1 MHTDQGPLMRVARSA
16 RGKLRQLEL
25 WLRATYPLPA
35 PVRVQVRSLAP
46 EDGMPVDGTFRR
58 TGRRFSIAV
67 APAPYYRMADALLH
81 EWAHLLS
88 WSPTGEA
95 AGELAHEHPDEW
107 GLWDAR
113 LRRGFYDEGGCLDAL
128 EFSPRPWR

>member
-1 MHTDQGPLMRVARSA
+1 MAAARSA
-16 RGKLRQLEL
+16 RGKLKQLEL

-35 PVRVQVRSLAP
+35 PTRVQVRPIKPDA
-46 EDGMPVDGTFRR
+46 DGMPIEGTFRR
-58 TGRRFSIAV
+58 VGQRFSIV
-67 APAPYYRMADALLH
+67 IAPAPFHTMADALLH
-81 EWAHLLS
+81 EWAHLLA

-113 LRRGFYDEGGCLDAL
+113 LRRGFYDEAGWRDAL
-128 EFSPRPWR
+128 EYSPRPWR